1 MFSAAFSLLLAMK
14 DSARRFT
21 IGDLHFLIFPPR
33 KFRPSF
39 GRGFGQYHNGSL
51 SLILNARRKVA
62 FDLSLGV
69 EFDRTADHHAIIN
82 LGLTNGVPERFW
94 IRRLHSFVGVGG
106 DQDCFESVADVK
118 RVKAKL
124 IFRILILERS
134 IHHLG

>member
-1 MFSAAFSLLLAMK
+1 MFTAAFSLLLAMK

-33 KFRPSF
+33 KFRLGL
-39 GRGFGQYHNGSL
+39 GRGFGQYHNRFL
-51 SLILNARRKVA
+51 SLILNACRKVA

-69 EFDRTADHHAIIN
+69 ELDRAADHHAIFN
-82 LGLTNGVPERFW
+82 LGLTNGFRERLW
-94 IRRLHSFVGVGG
+94 IRRFRALVSVGS
-106 DQDCFESVADVK
+106 DQDRFESVADVE

-124 IFRILILERS
+124 IFRILFSERR